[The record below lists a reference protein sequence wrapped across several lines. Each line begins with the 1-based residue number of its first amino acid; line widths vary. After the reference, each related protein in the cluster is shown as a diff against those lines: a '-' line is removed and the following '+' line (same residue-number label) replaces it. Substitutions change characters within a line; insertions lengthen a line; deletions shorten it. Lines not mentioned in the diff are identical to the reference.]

1 MTELVFL
8 LDRSLSMKRLV
19 SDTIGGFNSMI
30 KRQQEETDG
39 NALVSTILFDR
50 ESIVLHDQVPLSKIE
65 PLTEKYYEFCGF
77 STALLDAVGDAIK
90 HIMKIHAY
98 IDKYALPLPKTLFVI
113 ITDGLDNASHRFNY
127 VQIQRLIE
135 RQKKYYSWE
144 FLFLG
149 ANIDA
154 IKTAGHIGIDARR
167 AVNYHADSK
176 GTCKVYEAV
185 GNFVQAFSASPAFEM
200 NGLFDDGS
208 WREDIDK
215 DFLDRIKK

>member
-1 MTELVFL
+1 
-8 LDRSLSMKRLV
+8 
-19 SDTIGGFNSMI
+19 MI

-154 IKTAGHIGIDARR
+154 IGEAAKVGIAADR
-167 AVNYHADSK
+167 AVNYHSDGAGQKAVFRSLAAPIRALRENRAVNAEWCAEICADN
-176 GTCKVYEAV
+176 A
-185 GNFVQAFSASPAFEM
+185 
-200 NGLFDDGS
+200 
-208 WREDIDK
+208 R
-215 DFLDRIKK
+215 RKK